1 MIKRVLFLVV
11 FSFLFFSCGLNNFN
25 DAFVCVSLSENS
37 VKSICREA
45 GVSSE
50 NLLVKCV
57 LKQEGYEDIEQT
69 SVVVDNKAKI
79 EFTGIPIN
87 SEITISAT
95 VNFNKALDNKYIEKY
110 EGISKKYTVVE
121 GENKISIKL
130 SPIYKEGNASISV
143 QEKDYEILI
152 DAYYITSDEVKNT
165 LKDESELYIKDFEK
179 IRIEAKLRNEN
190 IKEGEK
196 IIFKVNGINCETEET
211 GKLIISKTD
220 EFLKYNNNIVVN
232 FLNEENKLIC
242 SNSISFKLIE
252 N

>member
-1 MIKRVLFLVV
+1 MIKRFLFLVV
-11 FSFLFFSCGLNNFN
+11 FSFLFFSCGLNSFN

-45 GVSSE
+45 GVSTE
-50 NLLVKCV
+50 NLSVKCV

-110 EGISKKYTVVE
+110 EGISEKYTVVE

-152 DAYYITSDEVKNT
+152 NAYCISSNEEKAFE
-165 LKDESELYIKDFEK
+165 DESELYIKDFEK
-179 IRIEAKLRNEN
+179 IIIEAKLRNEN

-220 EFLKYNNNIVVN
+220 ESLKYNNIIVVK

-252 N
+252 K

>member
-11 FSFLFFSCGLNNFN
+11 LSFLFFSCGLNNFN

-45 GVSSE
+45 GVSTE
-50 NLLVKCV
+50 NLSVKCV

-110 EGISKKYTVVE
+110 EGISEKYTVVE

-152 DAYYITSDEVKNT
+152 NAYCISSNEEKAFE
-165 LKDESELYIKDFEK
+165 DESELYIKDFESIK
-179 IRIEAKLRNEN
+179 IEAKLRNGN

>member
-45 GVSSE
+45 GVSTE
-50 NLLVKCV
+50 NLSVKCV

-110 EGISKKYTVVE
+110 EGISEKYTVVE

-143 QEKDYEILI
+143 QEKDCEILI
-152 DAYYITSDEVKNT
+152 NAY
-165 LKDESELYIKDFEK
+165 
-179 IRIEAKLRNEN
+179 
-190 IKEGEK
+190 
-196 IIFKVNGINCETEET
+196 C
-211 GKLIISKTD
+211 ISS
-220 EFLKYNNNIVVN
+220 
-232 FLNEENKLIC
+232 NEEI
-242 SNSISFKLIE
+242 I
-252 N
+252 

>member
-1 MIKRVLFLVV
+1 MIKRFLFLIV

-45 GVSSE
+45 GVSTE

-110 EGISKKYTVVE
+110 EGISEKYTVVE

-152 DAYYITSDEVKNT
+152 NAYCISSNEEKAFE
-165 LKDESELYIKDFEK
+165 DESELYLKDFEN
-179 IRIEAKLRNEN
+179 IIIEAKLRNGN

-220 EFLKYNNNIVVN
+220 EFLKYNNNIVVK
-232 FLNEENKLIC
+232 FLSEENKLIC

-252 N
+252 K

>member
-45 GVSSE
+45 GVSTE
-50 NLLVKCV
+50 NLSVKCV

-79 EFTGIPIN
+79 EFTDIPIN

-110 EGISKKYTVVE
+110 EGISEKYTVVE

-152 DAYYITSDEVKNT
+152 NAYCISSNEEKAFE
-165 LKDESELYIKDFEK
+165 DESELYIKDFEK
-179 IRIEAKLRNEN
+179 IIIEAKLRNEN

-220 EFLKYNNNIVVN
+220 ESLKYNNIIVVK

-252 N
+252 K

>member
-1 MIKRVLFLVV
+1 MIKRVLFIVV

-45 GVSSE
+45 GVSTE

-79 EFTGIPIN
+79 EFTDIPIN

-110 EGISKKYTVVE
+110 EGISEKYTVVE

-152 DAYYITSDEVKNT
+152 NAYCISSNEEKAFE
-165 LKDESELYIKDFEK
+165 DESELYLKDFEN
-179 IRIEAKLRNEN
+179 IIIEAKLRNGN

-220 EFLKYNNNIVVN
+220 ESLKYNNIIVVK

>member
-1 MIKRVLFLVV
+1 MIKRGLFLVV

-45 GVSSE
+45 GVSTE
-50 NLLVKCV
+50 NLSVKCV

-110 EGISKKYTVVE
+110 EGISEKYTVVE

-152 DAYYITSDEVKNT
+152 NAYCISSNEEKAFE
-165 LKDESELYIKDFEK
+165 DESELYINDFEN
-179 IRIEAKLRNEN
+179 IRIEAKLRNGN

-232 FLNEENKLIC
+232 FLNEENKVIC

-252 N
+252 K

>member
-45 GVSSE
+45 GVSTE
-50 NLLVKCV
+50 NLSVKCV

-79 EFTGIPIN
+79 EFTDIPIN

-110 EGISKKYTVVE
+110 EGISEKYTVVE

-152 DAYYITSDEVKNT
+152 NAYCISSNEEKSFE
-165 LKDESELYIKDFEK
+165 DESELYIKDFEK
-179 IRIEAKLRNEN
+179 IIIEAKLRNEN

>member
-1 MIKRVLFLVV
+1 MIKRFLFLVV
-11 FSFLFFSCGLNNFN
+11 FSFLFFSCGLNSFN

-45 GVSSE
+45 GVSTE
-50 NLLVKCV
+50 NLSVKCV

-79 EFTGIPIN
+79 EFTDIPIN

-110 EGISKKYTVVE
+110 EGISEKYTVVE

-152 DAYYITSDEVKNT
+152 NAYCISSNEEKAFE
-165 LKDESELYIKDFEK
+165 DESELYIKDFEK
-179 IRIEAKLRNEN
+179 IIIEAKLRNEN

-220 EFLKYNNNIVVN
+220 EFLKYNNNIVVK
-232 FLNEENKLIC
+232 FLSEENKLIC

-252 N
+252 K

>member
-45 GVSSE
+45 GVSTE
-50 NLLVKCV
+50 NLSVKCV
-57 LKQEGYEDIEQT
+57 LKQEGHEDIEQT

-110 EGISKKYTVVE
+110 EGISEKYTVVE

-152 DAYYITSDEVKNT
+152 NAYCISSNEEKAFE
-165 LKDESELYIKDFEK
+165 DESELYLKDFESIK
-179 IRIEAKLRNEN
+179 IEAKLRNGN

-220 EFLKYNNNIVVN
+220 EFLKYNNIIVVS
-232 FLNEENKLIC
+232 FLNEENKVI

-252 N
+252 K

>member
-45 GVSSE
+45 GVSTE
-50 NLLVKCV
+50 NLSVKCV

-79 EFTGIPIN
+79 EFTDIPIN

-110 EGISKKYTVVE
+110 EGISEKYTVVE

-152 DAYYITSDEVKNT
+152 NAYCISSNEEKAFE
-165 LKDESELYIKDFEK
+165 DESELYIKDFEN
-179 IRIEAKLRNEN
+179 IRIEAKLRNGN

-220 EFLKYNNNIVVN
+220 ESLKYNNIIVVK

>member
-1 MIKRVLFLVV
+1 MIKRFLFLVV
-11 FSFLFFSCGLNNFN
+11 LSFLFFSCGLNNFN

-45 GVSSE
+45 GVSTE
-50 NLLVKCV
+50 NLSVKCV

-110 EGISKKYTVVE
+110 EGISEKYTVVE

-130 SPIYKEGNASISV
+130 FPIYKEGNASISV

-152 DAYYITSDEVKNT
+152 NAYCISSNEEKAFE
-165 LKDESELYIKDFEK
+165 DESELYIKDFEK
-179 IRIEAKLRNEN
+179 IIIEAKLRNEN

-232 FLNEENKLIC
+232 FLTEENKVIC

-252 N
+252 K

>member
-1 MIKRVLFLVV
+1 MKKRLLFLVI
-11 FSFLFFSCGLNNFN
+11 FSFLFFSCGVNNLN
-25 DAFVCVSLSENS
+25 DASVCVSLSENT
-37 VKSICREA
+37 VKKLCREVGA
-45 GVSSE
+45 SSE
-50 NLLVKCV
+50 NLSVECV
-57 LKQEGYEDIEQT
+57 LKQDGFDDIIKT
-69 SVVVDNKAKI
+69 SAVIDNKAQI
-79 EFTGIPIN
+79 EFSNIPID

-110 EGISKKYTVVE
+110 EGISEKYTVVE

-143 QEKDYEILI
+143 QENTNEILI
-152 DAYYITSDEVKNT
+152 NAYCISSGEEKAFE
-165 LKDESELYIKDFEK
+165 DESELYIEDFEN
-179 IRIEAKLRNEN
+179 IRIEAKLRNGN

-220 EFLKYNNNIVVN
+220 ESLKYNNIIVVK
-232 FLNEENKLIC
+232 FLNEENKLRC

-252 N
+252 K

>member
-25 DAFVCVSLSENS
+25 DGFVCVSLSENS

-45 GVSSE
+45 GVSTE
-50 NLLVKCV
+50 NLSVKCV

-110 EGISKKYTVVE
+110 EGISEKYTVVE

-143 QEKDYEILI
+143 QENTNEILI
-152 DAYYITSDEVKNT
+152 NAYYITSDEVKNT
-165 LKDESELYIKDFEK
+165 LKDESELKINDFQK
-179 IRIEAKLRNEN
+179 ILIEAKLRKETLN
-190 IKEGEK
+190 EGEK
-196 IIFKVNGINCETEET
+196 IIIKFNGIDFEADKD
-211 GKLIISKTD
+211 GKLVILKQNEFPLRPKNYVVAKLVD
-220 EFLKYNNNIVVN
+220 EKDNV
-232 FLNEENKLIC
+232 IC
-242 SNSISFKLIE
+242 SKSFCFKLF
-252 N
+252 

>member
-1 MIKRVLFLVV
+1 MIKRLLFLVI
-11 FSFLFFSCGLNNFN
+11 FSFLFFSCGVNNLN
-25 DAFVCVSLSENS
+25 DASVCVSLSENS

-45 GVSSE
+45 GVSTE

-57 LKQEGYEDIEQT
+57 LKKEGYEDIEQT

-79 EFTGIPIN
+79 EFTDIPIN

-110 EGISKKYTVVE
+110 EGISEKYTVVE

-152 DAYYITSDEVKNT
+152 NAYCISSGEEKAFE
-165 LKDESELYIKDFEK
+165 DESECTY
-179 IRIEAKLRNEN
+179 
-190 IKEGEK
+190 
-196 IIFKVNGINCETEET
+196 
-211 GKLIISKTD
+211 
-220 EFLKYNNNIVVN
+220 
-232 FLNEENKLIC
+232 
-242 SNSISFKLIE
+242 
-252 N
+252 

>member
-1 MIKRVLFLVV
+1 MIKRVLFIVV

-45 GVSSE
+45 GVSTE
-50 NLLVKCV
+50 NLSVKCV

-79 EFTGIPIN
+79 EFTDIPIN

-110 EGISKKYTVVE
+110 EGISEKYTVVE

-165 LKDESELYIKDFEK
+165 LKDESELKINDFQK
-179 IRIEAKLRNEN
+179 ILIEAKLRKETLN
-190 IKEGEK
+190 EGEK
-196 IIFKVNGINCETEET
+196 IIIKFNGIDFEADKDGQLVILKQNEFPLRPKNYVVA
-211 GKLIISKTD
+211 KLVD
-220 EFLKYNNNIVVN
+220 EKDNV
-232 FLNEENKLIC
+232 IC
-242 SNSISFKLIE
+242 SKSFCFKLF
-252 N
+252 

>member
-1 MIKRVLFLVV
+1 MIKRILFLVF

-45 GVSSE
+45 GVSTE

-79 EFTGIPIN
+79 EFTDIPIN

-110 EGISKKYTVVE
+110 EGISEKYTVVE

-152 DAYYITSDEVKNT
+152 NAYCISSNEEKAFE
-165 LKDESELYIKDFEK
+165 DESELYIKDFEK
-179 IRIEAKLRNEN
+179 IIIEAKLRNEN

-220 EFLKYNNNIVVN
+220 ESLKYNNIIVVK

-252 N
+252 K

>member
-11 FSFLFFSCGLNNFN
+11 FSFLFFSCGLNSFN

-45 GVSSE
+45 GVSTE
-50 NLLVKCV
+50 NLSVKCV

-79 EFTGIPIN
+79 EFTDIPIN

-110 EGISKKYTVVE
+110 EGISEKYTVVE

-143 QEKDYEILI
+143 QEKDCEILI
-152 DAYYITSDEVKNT
+152 NAYCISSNEEKSFE
-165 LKDESELYIKDFEK
+165 DESELYIKDFEK
-179 IRIEAKLRNEN
+179 IIIEAKLRNEN

-220 EFLKYNNNIVVN
+220 ESLKYNNIIVVK

>member
-11 FSFLFFSCGLNNFN
+11 FSFLFFSCGLNSFN

-45 GVSSE
+45 GVSTE
-50 NLLVKCV
+50 NLSVKCV

-79 EFTGIPIN
+79 EFTDIPIN

-110 EGISKKYTVVE
+110 EGISEKYTVVE

-143 QEKDYEILI
+143 QENTNEILI
-152 DAYYITSDEVKNT
+152 NAYYITSDEVKNT
-165 LKDESELYIKDFEK
+165 LKDESELKINDFQK
-179 IRIEAKLRNEN
+179 ILIEAKLRKETLN
-190 IKEGEK
+190 EGEK
-196 IIFKVNGINCETEET
+196 IIFIFNGIDFEADED
-211 GKLIISKTD
+211 GKLVILKQNEFPLRPNNYVVAKLVD
-220 EFLKYNNNIVVN
+220 EK
-232 FLNEENKLIC
+232 ENVIC
-242 SNSISFKLIE
+242 SKSFSFKLFE
-252 N
+252 

>member
-1 MIKRVLFLVV
+1 MIKRFLFLIV

-45 GVSSE
+45 GVSTE

-110 EGISKKYTVVE
+110 EGISEKYTVVE

-152 DAYYITSDEVKNT
+152 NAYCISSNEEKAFE
-165 LKDESELYIKDFEK
+165 DESELYLKDFEK
-179 IRIEAKLRNEN
+179 IIIEAKLRNEN

-220 EFLKYNNNIVVN
+220 EFLKYNNNIVVK
-232 FLNEENKLIC
+232 FLSEENKLIC

-252 N
+252 K